1 MNGSLGWP
9 DFVII
14 VVLALLTLRG
24 LLRGFV
30 AEVAG
35 VVAIAAAFCAAW
47 FYNGAADPI
56 FQQFHLDPGVAHV
69 AGMVL
74 AGAVAYFVVIFI
86 AALLRRIAKL
96 PLLGTG
102 NAIAGAAV
110 GAVKGIVVLWIAL
123 FIALL
128 FPLTQQIRADLHRS
142 RLVEILTSQ
151 NQFVDGVI
159 YTGLPDPMK
168 PFVKP
173 LLDQQQGP

>member
-30 AEVAG
+30 AEIAG
-35 VVAIAAAFCAAW
+35 IVAIAAAFCAAW
-47 FYNGAADPI
+47 FYNGAADAI
-56 FQQFHLDPGVAHV
+56 FEQFHVDPGIAHI

-74 AGAVAYFVVIFI
+74 AGVVAYFVVIFI
-86 AALLRRIAKL
+86 AALLQRIAKL

-110 GAVKGIVVLWIAL
+110 GAVKGVIALWLAL

-128 FPLTQQIRADLHRS
+128 FPIPQNIRADLHRS
-142 RLVEILTSQ
+142 KLAGILTSQ
-151 NQFVDGVI
+151 NQFIAGMI
-159 YTGLPDPMK
+159 YTGLPDPLK
-168 PFVKP
+168 TYVKP
-173 LLDQQQGP
+173 LLDQQQAP